1 MALVASW
8 SDCLPPEII
17 CTICVV
23 VLRFLNCTY
32 YTFDRLTCLHFR
44 LDHLQILLEFVHVGF
59 RCRPNNTKSFLLIW
73 FRYLNLIR

>member
-1 MALVASW
+1 MALAPSL

-17 CTICVV
+17 RTIRAVV
-23 VLRFLNCTY
+23 VRFLKCTY

-59 RCRPNNTKSFLLIW
+59 RCRPTNTKSFLLIW